1 VAVRIAAVLAVSLL
15 ALTGCA
21 GGAGRAEADRCP
33 DLPDPPALAC
43 RLVVAD
49 AVAHDS
55 HASAEQRADA
65 GADAEE
71 AYQALAESPVTA
83 AEPVFAALAP
93 ALAAQARRAVDAA
106 RALDKLAGPPSP
118 TLPAWRVVE
127 PLPVATL
134 RDYYAEAQRHFGV
147 DWTVLAAIH
156 LVETHL
162 GRVIG
167 TSTAGAQGPMQFMAA
182 TWARYG
188 LGGDVRNNRDAI
200 LGAANYLAANGAAD
214 PARLDHAIF
223 RYNND
228 VRYVRAVRDYAAM
241 LAADPAAFRA
251 LHAWP
256 ARYRTVAGEIALPTG
271 YAADHPIPVGQW
283 LAAHPTPGDER
294 TPR

>member
-1 VAVRIAAVLAVSLL
+1 VAVRIAEVLVVSLVAL
-15 ALTGCA
+15 AACA
-21 GGAGRAEADRCP
+21 GGAGTADVGRCP
-33 DLPDPPALAC
+33 AISSAPALAC

-49 AVAHDS
+49 GVTHDAN
-55 HASAEQRADA
+55 ASVEQRAAA

-71 AYQALAESPVTA
+71 VYQMLAERPVTS

-93 ALAAQARRAVDAA
+93 APAAQARRAVDAA
-106 RALDKLAGPPSP
+106 RALGELAGPPST

-127 PLPVATL
+127 PPPVATL
-134 RDYYAEAQRHFGV
+134 RGYYAEAQRRFGV

-167 TSTAGAQGPMQFMAA
+167 TSTAGARGPMQFMPA

-188 LGGDVRNNRDAI
+188 LGGDVRSNRDAI
-200 LGAANYLAANGAAD
+200 LGAANYLAVNGAAD
-214 PARLDHAIF
+214 PARLDQAIF

-228 VRYVRAVRDYAAM
+228 FRYVRAVRDYAAI

-251 LHAWP
+251 VHSWP
-256 ARYRTVAGEIALPTG
+256 VRYRTVAGDVMLPSG
-271 YAADHPIPVGQW
+271 YTADRPIPVGQW
-283 LAAHPTPGDER
+283 LAGHPNAGR
-294 TPR
+294 